1 MIDQMKLAIVTM
13 VVVNQQGLDYALDAL
28 LGALRYFWRLNR
40 FLRLNELSEAEYQ
53 WLRHG
58 RRRNDTVTSK
68 RMLR

>member
-58 RRRNDTVTSK
+58 QRRKKEVTSK
-68 RMLR
+68 RMRR